1 VNEANEVDL
10 IVPDIPMP
18 PEVDAAQGEV
28 KDETDA
34 AFKFAFIGSGQGGS
48 RLAQTFFKLGY
59 RRVCAIN
66 TAEQDLATIDLPN
79 KLLIGNG
86 GAGKDPKLAK
96 SLLEARKE
104 DVLDFMSRSFGPVF
118 DRIFVCVGAGGGT
131 GAGTVLDLVD
141 TAAELQ
147 ESLKIKS
154 KVGVVV
160 ALPKNSEGARVCHN
174 AYWTLHYLTDL
185 VEKGVVSPLI
195 IIDNEKIS
203 TIFPGLAV
211 DPFWNTA
218 NSSVCS
224 LFHLFNSI
232 SVKHSRYSSF
242 DANDFKLVL
251 DSGLIVFG
259 ASPLKKWETATDI
272 SSAVRD
278 NLKRNILS
286 GGVDLGTGSVAGVVI
301 IGGKEVMEKIP
312 QEFLDHAFDQFTRTL
327 KSGSTVHR
335 GIYCGDKPTLVAY
348 TAIGGLSRPVPRLEE
363 LKKLGNVTL
372 GNPTPT
378 WP

>member
-1 VNEANEVDL
+1 MNNEVDL

-18 PEVDAAQGEV
+18 PEVDAAQGEI
-28 KDETDA
+28 KDETDV
-34 AFKFAFIGSGQGGS
+34 AFKFAFVGSGQDGS

-86 GAGKDPKLAK
+86 GAGKDPKLARAQ
-96 SLLEARKE
+96 LAERRE
-104 DVLDFMSRSFGPVF
+104 DVLDFMQRSFGPVF
-118 DRIFVCVGAGGGT
+118 DRIFVTVGAGGST
-131 GAGTVLDLVD
+131 GAGTVLDLV
-141 TAAELQ
+141 TIASELQ
-147 ESLKIKS
+147 ESLKVKSS

-160 ALPKNSEGARVCHN
+160 VLPKNSEGVRACHN
-174 AYWTLHYLTDL
+174 AYWTFHYLTDL

-211 DPFWNTA
+211 DPFWNMA

-224 LFHLFNSI
+224 LFHLFNNI
-232 SVKHSRYSSF
+232 SVKYSRYLSF

-259 ASPLKKWETATDI
+259 ASPLKKWDTVMDI
-272 SSAVRD
+272 SSAVHD

-286 GGVDLGTGSVAGVVI
+286 GGIDLGTGTVAGMVI
-301 IGGKEVMEKIP
+301 IGGKEVMEKVP

-348 TAIGGLSRPVPRLEE
+348 TTIGGLSRPVSRLEE

-372 GNPTPT
+372 GTPVPT

>member
-1 VNEANEVDL
+1 
-10 IVPDIPMP
+10 
-18 PEVDAAQGEV
+18 
-28 KDETDA
+28 
-34 AFKFAFIGSGQGGS
+34 
-48 RLAQTFFKLGY
+48 
-59 RRVCAIN
+59 
-66 TAEQDLATIDLPN
+66 
-79 KLLIGNG
+79 
-86 GAGKDPKLAK
+86 
-96 SLLEARKE
+96 
-104 DVLDFMSRSFGPVF
+104 
-118 DRIFVCVGAGGGT
+118 
-131 GAGTVLDLVD
+131 
-141 TAAELQ
+141 
-147 ESLKIKS
+147 
-154 KVGVVV
+154 
-160 ALPKNSEGARVCHN
+160 
-174 AYWTLHYLTDL
+174 
-185 VEKGVVSPLI
+185 VVSPLI

-348 TAIGGLSRPVPRLEE
+348 TAIGGLNRPVPRLEE

>member
-1 VNEANEVDL
+1 VNEEVDL

-18 PEVDAAQGEV
+18 PEVDAAQGEI
-28 KDETDA
+28 KDETDV
-34 AFKFAFIGSGQGGS
+34 AFKFAFVGSGQGGS

-86 GAGKDPKLAK
+86 GVGKDPKLA
-96 SLLEARKE
+96 SAQLAERRE
-104 DVLDFMSRSFGPVF
+104 DVLDFMQRSFGPVF
-118 DRIFVCVGAGGGT
+118 DRIFVTVGAGGGT
-131 GAGTVLDLVD
+131 GAGTVLDLV
-141 TAAELQ
+141 TIASELQ
-147 ESLKIKS
+147 ESLKVKSS

-203 TIFPGLAV
+203 AIFPGLAV

-224 LFHLFNSI
+224 LFHLFNNV

-251 DSGLIVFG
+251 DAGLIVFG
-259 ASPLKKWETATDI
+259 ASPLKKWDTATDI

-286 GGVDLGTGSVAGVVI
+286 GGIDLGTGAVAGVVI
-301 IGGKEVMEKIP
+301 IGGKEVMEKVP

-348 TAIGGLSRPVPRLEE
+348 TTIGGLSRPVSRLEE

-372 GNPTPT
+372 GTPVPT